1 MENVQNQSNNFLKNW
16 ISEQDFYNGMNV
28 FLIISMLKS
37 DDIFGYYFSLFEEK
51 ILLQIRRGYA

>member
-16 ISEQDFYNGMNV
+16 ISEQDFYKGMNV